1 MVPCS
6 TITTLGDGLCWAAAV
21 EEEWWHLSPSLCSTA
36 TGQDG
41 AAVAAAS
48 LLQSKERLSLV
59 QLVRGGRMFLCPAHC
74 WVAVPLV
81 LIGFA
86 AR

>member
-1 MVPCS
+1 MGRQGQVS
-6 TITTLGDGLCWAAAV
+6 DVLRSREAA
-21 EEEWWHLSPSLCSTA
+21 
-36 TGQDG
+36 GG
-41 AAVAAAS
+41 AACAGGVVALVPIPLLHGPRTARAAAS

-59 QLVRGGRMFLCPAHC
+59 QLVRGGRMFLCPAHR

-86 AR
+86 AC